1 LRPGRTGW
9 NKKAISCKLYA
20 LSLKLKAYSLKL
32 KIGGMMNKLKVLLAS
47 SEVVPFAKT
56 GGLAD
61 VAGSLPLALEECGVD
76 ARIIMPKYASVKVS
90 GDSTTIGKNVKVYF
104 VENDDYFKRI
114 ELYGDKFGDY
124 KDNLDRF
131 AFFSREILEK
141 CKKEDFAPDIIHCNE
156 WQTALVPVYLN
167 TIYKYDPFFAK
178 TKVLYTVHNLA
189 YQGLFPKDEYPK
201 IGLDWALFNIDYF
214 EFYGKV
220 NLMKAGI
227 VYSDAVSTVSK
238 TYSEEILTQEF
249 GCGLE
254 GVLKNRESVLYGIL
268 NGIDYNLWSPEK
280 DPKIFK
286 NYSCDS
292 LQDKY
297 LNKEMFQKEIGLK
310 VDRNIPMFGMIS
322 RLAEQKGADFVAD
335 ITDKLLN
342 MKAQLVLL
350 GTGDNK
356 YHVIFEKIAKKYRS
370 SASINLKFDAV
381 LAQKIYAASDMFF
394 IPSRY
399 EPCGLSQ
406 MISFKY
412 GTIPIVRQT
421 GGLKDTVEEFNP
433 RTGKGTGF
441 TFVEPKSEGLLAAVK
456 KAVMIYKDKPLWMS
470 LMKYVM
476 TLDYSWAASAK
487 EYITVYNRIL
497 DQ

>member
-1 LRPGRTGW
+1 M
-9 NKKAISCKLYA
+9 A
-20 LSLKLKAYSLKL
+20 
-32 KIGGMMNKLKVLLAS
+32 KLKVLMAS

-61 VAGSLPLALEECGVD
+61 VAGSLPIALEECGVD
-76 ARIIMPKYASVKVS
+76 VRVIMPKYACVKAEGPSAV
-90 GDSTTIGKNVKVYF
+90 IGKGIKVYF
-104 VENDDYFKRI
+104 VENDDYFGRK

-131 AFFSREILEK
+131 VFFSREILER
-141 CKKEDFAPDIIHCNE
+141 CKKENFAPDVIHCND

-167 TIYKYDPFFAK
+167 TIYKYDKFFSK
-178 TKVLYTVHNLA
+178 TRALYTIHNLA
-189 YQGLFPKDEYPK
+189 YQGLFPKEEYPK
-201 IGLDWALFNIDYF
+201 IGLDWRLFSIDYF
-214 EFYGKV
+214 EFYDKV

-227 VYSDAVSTVSK
+227 IYSDAVSTVSK
-238 TYSEEILTQEF
+238 TYSKEILTKEF

-254 GVLKNRESVLYGIL
+254 GVLKNREDSLFGIL
-268 NGIDYNLWSPEK
+268 NGIDYSLWSPEK

-286 NYSCDS
+286 DYSSDS
-292 LQDKY
+292 LNDKY
-297 LNKEMFQKEIGLK
+297 VNKELFQKEMGLK
-310 VDRNIPMFGMIS
+310 VDRSIPMFGMIS

-335 ITDKLLN
+335 IIDKLLN
-342 MKAQLVLL
+342 TKAQFVLL

-356 YHVIFEKIAKKYRS
+356 YHVIFEKVAKKYPA

-381 LAQKIYAASDMFF
+381 LAQKIYAASDLFF

-441 TFVEPKSEGLLAAVK
+441 TFTEPESEGLYDAVR
-456 KAVMIYKDKPLWMS
+456 KALTVYKDKPLWMS
-470 LMKYVM
+470 LVKYVM
-476 TLDYSWAASAK
+476 SLDYSWEASAK
-487 EYITVYNRIL
+487 EYIKVYGKTLGR
-497 DQ
+497 

>member
-1 LRPGRTGW
+1 MAG
-9 NKKAISCKLYA
+9 A
-20 LSLKLKAYSLKL
+20 
-32 KIGGMMNKLKVLLAS
+32 KIGGDMGRLKVLLAS

-61 VAGSLPLALEECGVD
+61 VAGSLPLALEECGAD
-76 ARIIMPKYASVKVS
+76 ARIIMPKYASVKVR
-90 GDSTTIGKNVKVYF
+90 GDSTKIGKNVKVYF
-104 VENDDYFKRI
+104 IENDDYFNRK

-131 AFFSREILEK
+131 VLFSREILER
-141 CKKEDFAPDIIHCNE
+141 CKKENFAPDMIHCND

-167 TIYKYDPFFAK
+167 TLYKYDPFFAK
-178 TKVLYTVHNLA
+178 TKALYTIHNLA
-189 YQGLFPKDEYPK
+189 YQGLFQKEEYPK
-201 IGLDWALFNIDYF
+201 IGLDWALFNMDCF

-227 VYSDAVSTVSK
+227 VYSDAISTVSK
-238 TYSEEILTQEF
+238 SYAKEILTQEF

-254 GVLKNRESVLYGIL
+254 GVLKNREDALYGIL
-268 NGIDYNLWSPEK
+268 NGIDYNLWSPQI

-286 NYSCDS
+286 NYSSDS

-322 RLAEQKGADFVAD
+322 RLAEQKGADLVAD
-335 ITDKLLN
+335 IVDKLLN
-342 MKAQLVLL
+342 MKAQFVLL

-356 YHVIFEKIAKKYRS
+356 YHLIFEKIAKKYPS

-441 TFVEPKSEGLLAAVK
+441 TFVEPRSKDLLESIK
-456 KAVMIYKDKPLWMS
+456 KAIVVYKDKPLWMS
-470 LMKYVM
+470 LVKYVM
-476 TLDYSWAASAK
+476 SLDYSWEASAK
-487 EYITVYNRIL
+487 EYISAYNTIL
-497 DQ
+497 DK

>member
-1 LRPGRTGW
+1 M
-9 NKKAISCKLYA
+9 A
-20 LSLKLKAYSLKL
+20 
-32 KIGGMMNKLKVLLAS
+32 KLKVLLAS

-61 VAGSLPLALEECGVD
+61 VAGSLPIALEELGVD
-76 ARIIMPKYASVKVS
+76 VRVIMPKYASVKVE
-90 GDSTTIGKNVKVYF
+90 GNSTTIGKNVKVYF
-104 VENDDYFKRI
+104 VENDDYFNRK

-131 AFFSREILEK
+131 VFFSRQILER
-141 CKKEDFAPDIIHCNE
+141 CKAEGFAPDIIQCND

-167 TIYKYDPFFAK
+167 TIYKFDPFFARTK
-178 TKVLYTVHNLA
+178 TLYTIHNLA
-189 YQGLFPKDEYPK
+189 YQGLFPKEEFPK
-201 IGLDWALFNIDYF
+201 IGLDWVLFHMNYF

-227 VYSDAVSTVSK
+227 VYADAISTVSK
-238 TYSEEILTQEF
+238 TYAEEILTQEF

-254 GVLKNRESVLYGIL
+254 GVLKTREKVLFGIL

-280 DPKIFK
+280 DKKIFK
-286 NYSCDS
+286 NYSVDT

-297 LNKEMFQKEIGLK
+297 LNKEMFQKEMNLK
-310 VDRNIPMFGMIS
+310 VDRNIPMFGMIT

-335 ITDKLLN
+335 IIDKLLN
-342 MKAQLVLL
+342 MKTQFVLL

-356 YHVIFEKIAKKYRS
+356 YHVIFEKIAKKYPT
-370 SASINLKFDAV
+370 SASISLKFDAV
-381 LAQKIYAASDMFF
+381 LAQKIYAVSDLFF

-412 GTIPIVRQT
+412 GTIPVVRQT
-421 GGLKDTVEEFNP
+421 GGLKDTVQEFNTK
-433 RTGKGTGF
+433 TGEGTGF
-441 TFVEPKSEGLLAAVK
+441 TFIEPKSEELFKAVK
-456 KAVMIYKDKPLWMS
+456 KSLMIYKDKPLWMS
-470 LMKYVM
+470 LVKYVM
-476 TLDYSWAASAK
+476 GLDYSWEASAK
-487 EYITVYNRIL
+487 EYITLFNRIIKK
-497 DQ
+497 

>member
-1 LRPGRTGW
+1 MTR
-9 NKKAISCKLYA
+9 I
-20 LSLKLKAYSLKL
+20 
-32 KIGGMMNKLKVLLAS
+32 KVLLAS

-76 ARIIMPKYASVKVS
+76 ARIIMPKYASVKVK
-90 GDSTTIGKNVKVYF
+90 GDSTKIGKNVKVYF
-104 VENDDYFKRI
+104 IENDDYFNRK

-131 AFFSREILEK
+131 VFFSREILER
-141 CKKEDFAPDIIHCNE
+141 CKKENFAPDMIHCND

-167 TIYKYDPFFAK
+167 TLYKYDPFFAK
-178 TKVLYTVHNLA
+178 TKALYTIHNLA
-189 YQGLFPKDEYPK
+189 YQGLFQKEEYPK
-201 IGLDWALFNIDYF
+201 IGLDWVLFNMDCF

-238 TYSEEILTQEF
+238 SYAKEILTQEF

-254 GVLKNRESVLYGIL
+254 GVLKNREDALYGIL
-268 NGIDYNLWSPEK
+268 NGIDYNLWSPQI

-286 NYSCDS
+286 NYSSDS

-322 RLAEQKGADFVAD
+322 RLAEQKGADLVAD
-335 ITDKLLN
+335 IVDKLLN
-342 MKAQLVLL
+342 MKAQFVLL

-356 YHVIFEKIAKKYRS
+356 YHLIFEKIAKKYPS
-370 SASINLKFDAV
+370 SASISLKFDAV

-406 MISFKY
+406 IISFKY

-441 TFVEPKSEGLLAAVK
+441 TFVEPRALNLLESIK
-456 KAVMIYKDKPLWMS
+456 KALVVYKDKPLWMN
-470 LMKYVM
+470 LVKYVM
-476 TLDYSWAASAK
+476 SLDYSWEASAK
-487 EYITVYNRIL
+487 EYISVYNTIL
-497 DQ
+497 DK